1 MRITIHKK
9 HVAGER
15 RNWFEYLLGAFLCVD
30 AAIRDAERSITLE
43 IYAVFPTQGCGGCVL
58 SVDSPVPT
66 IRYRW
71 FTDSANFSGGC
82 RSRIHGSKKGGAG
95 GKSVDGK
102 SE

>member
-1 MRITIHKK
+1 M
-9 HVAGER
+9 
-15 RNWFEYLLGAFLCVD
+15 D
-30 AAIRDAERSITLE
+30 AS
-43 IYAVFPTQGCGGCVL
+43 YPL

-95 GKSVDGK
+95 GNRSMEKASNRVGRGVDVRK
-102 SE
+102 YRIRRHRID

>member
-1 MRITIHKK
+1 M
-9 HVAGER
+9 
-15 RNWFEYLLGAFLCVD
+15 D
-30 AAIRDAERSITLE
+30 AS
-43 IYAVFPTQGCGGCVL
+43 YPL

-82 RSRIHGSKKGGAG
+82 RSRIHGAKKGGGG

-102 SE
+102 SDE